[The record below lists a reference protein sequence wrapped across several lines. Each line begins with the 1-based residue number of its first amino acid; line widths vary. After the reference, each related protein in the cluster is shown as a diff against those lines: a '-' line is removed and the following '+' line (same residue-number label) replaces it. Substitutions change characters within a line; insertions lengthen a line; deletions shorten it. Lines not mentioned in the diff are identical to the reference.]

1 MADYD
6 VTKLEDDI
14 ESLNGLYTILSRISN
29 RTEIIRSNAE
39 NAADCESHAHAS
51 NSHSELINTI
61 RGFVAWKLEEKHEGA
76 SSSLSSAI
84 SELSYKKKCLEI
96 EEREYKSLYGEN

>member
-1 MADYD
+1 MADYEL
-6 VTKLEDDI
+6 TKVEDDI
-14 ESLNGLYTILSRISN
+14 ESLKSISTIISRISG
-29 RTEIIRSNAE
+29 RIIDVRDNARS
-39 NAADCESHAHAS
+39 AADCESLAHIS
-51 NSHSELINTI
+51 DNHSELINTI